1 MKALFNFT
9 AESQQE
15 LSFQRGNNLRV
26 TGELDDNWLRGE
38 MGERAGIFPR
48 SYVELIPTTT
58 EEKMRA
64 RAKFNFKAKSTSELT
79 MLKGEIL
86 EIEKK
91 VDSNWVEVREFLQ
104 EYKTDS
110 ISNLSVDFQ
119 PTSDKFQTFVWRA
132 PLFKF

>member
-1 MKALFNFT
+1 
-9 AESQQE
+9 
-15 LSFQRGNNLRV
+15 
-26 TGELDDNWLRGE
+26 
-38 MGERAGIFPR
+38 
-48 SYVELIPTTT
+48 
-58 EEKMRA
+58 
-64 RAKFNFKAKSTSELT
+64 